1 MLCEY
6 KNNKKLEKWNQKK
19 KYSVIENYK
28 YNIRK
33 IKRLIIYSV
42 I

>member
-6 KNNKKLEKWNQKK
+6 ENNKKLEKLNQKQ
-19 KYSVIENYK
+19 KYSVMENYK

-33 IKRLIIYSV
+33 IKK
-42 I
+42 